1 MGKTVTSSGCG
12 RLRRHQ
18 GCRSDEDLPSVKQSN
33 GARNKLRRGW
43 FCEAY
48 MKKNLP
54 WSTKAYYMQCTTWKD
69 KKQVMYLATNWVG
82 FSQGLSSSMWK
93 EKKCETILQPQAHAA
108 YVWSMNGVD
117 QNDQDSR
124 DYSTSIHTNWW
135 YLRIFWW
142 ALDQVVHVQHS
153 LVTFLAEQGIEKP
166 EWKKDRDKNEGRHNF
181 QIDLGISLLNYGIG
195 LDWDGVSGERP
206 SYMQSGA
213 FKPCDCKKCFF
224 CLKGHTHRI
233 THRPQKPNNCG
244 TQVRTNECTNEC
256 VNLGKSSGT
265 FYQMCYRKQ
274 LTTELIANKRKKTCR
289 TSRLGCV
296 ICKEPI
302 CTKYWKE
309 GYDKHA

>member
-1 MGKTVTSSGCG
+1 M
-12 RLRRHQ
+12 
-18 GCRSDEDLPSVKQSN
+18 
-33 GARNKLRRGW
+33 
-43 FCEAY
+43 
-48 MKKNLP
+48 
-54 WSTKAYYMQCTTWKD
+54 
-69 KKQVMYLATNWVG
+69 
-82 FSQGLSSSMWK
+82 
-93 EKKCETILQPQAHAA
+93 
-108 YVWSMNGVD
+108 
-117 QNDQDSR
+117 
-124 DYSTSIHTNWW
+124 
-135 YLRIFWW
+135 
-142 ALDQVVHVQHS
+142 
-153 LVTFLAEQGIEKP
+153 TFLAEQGIEKP

-274 LTTELIANKRKKTCR
+274 LTTELIANKRKR
-289 TSRLGCV
+289 
-296 ICKEPI
+296 
-302 CTKYWKE
+302 
-309 GYDKHA
+309 HAEHQDWGVSSARSQSAQSTGKRGMINMHKILLKKPRV